1 MSYLKGDPTSVEIK
15 LKFTD
20 LVDDPACHKV
30 GNVSLVLR
38 EKNDVS
44 TQPGVN
50 FINVLCTAFALEDP
64 KSVKNAVESSVSFYA
79 FGIYERKSCT

>member
-1 MSYLKGDPTSVEIK
+1 VAQKVQVSYLKGDPTSVEIK

-30 GNVSLVLR
+30 GNVSLVFR

-50 FINVLCTAFALEDP
+50 FINILQKAFRM
-64 KSVKNAVESSVSFYA
+64 KVF
-79 FGIYERKSCT
+79 